1 MRDEGTEVF
10 ISAPTVVEIDAEVF
24 ARIIKQTCDA
34 SEANA
39 IKAANLIIEHLIDVH
54 RNATR
59 QQ

>member
-24 ARIIKQTCDA
+24 VHIIKQTCDA

>member
-24 ARIIKQTCDA
+24 VHIIKQTCDA
-34 SEANA
+34 PEATA